1 MQTLAA
7 EPDTSSE
14 SGDAG
19 AAPTPPGRDFIA
31 DNLRALFRSAED
43 EPLPPELKEL
53 LERLASEENA

>member
-1 MQTLAA
+1 MAY
-7 EPDTSSE
+7 EPDTRGAP
-14 SGDAG
+14 GDAG

-53 LERLASEENA
+53 LERLAREENA